1 MDSWLLSRD
10 VKKKKKSKGQP
21 RNNHKNRKEVENNRQ
36 DKAMRIITPSM
47 DHCPRNGQMGGTDL

>member
-10 VKKKKKSKGQP
+10 VKKKQKNKGQP

-47 DHCPRNGQMGGTDL
+47 DHCPRNG